1 MFGRLGWMEV
11 GLILLVLLVI
21 FGPSKLPQLGK
32 SIGDSLREF
41 KKSTKG
47 LTEEEAAPEKK
58 ESTEKKA

>member
-47 LTEEEAAPEKK
+47 LTDEEPAAAEKKEPEKK
-58 ESTEKKA
+58 A